1 MNHHPVFSIITSTYN
16 RKHTLKGVYEG
27 LLRQT
32 FTDFEWLIVDD
43 GSNDGTSELVAEW
56 KASFPIVYKYK
67 ENGGKPS
74 AVNLGIACAR
84 GKYIIA
90 LDSDDVPVPEAIAVF
105 VEEFKNTPDD
115 VCAVGVLT
123 MTMSGI
129 IIGSELSRPIV
140 EMTMLEAYS
149 RHGITG
155 DKWLAFKAEVAK
167 KFLFPTYDSEKFAP
181 EGLVFNR
188 MSRYGY
194 KTRFVNRPL
203 LVHEY
208 LPDGLT
214 HNHLKLKV
222 SNPIGFIAYHAE
234 NILEHET
241 TVSPYYLKSA
251 ANIYAT
257 LLLCSKRP
265 LITAM
270 LMILALPIGL
280 AKGLLDKIK
289 SKRPLKGGQ
298 L

>member
-1 MNHHPVFSIITSTYN
+1 MNDLPVFSIITATYN

-32 FTDFEWLIVDD
+32 FTDFEWIIVDD
-43 GSNDGTSELVAEW
+43 GSIDGTSELVAEL
-56 KASFPIVYKYK
+56 KPSFPIVYKYK

-84 GKYIIA
+84 GTYIVV

-105 VEEFKNTPDD
+105 VQEFKKTPDE

-129 IIGSELSRPIV
+129 IIGSELSRSIV

-149 RHGITG
+149 RHGMTG

-194 KTRFVNRPL
+194 KTRFINRPL
-203 LVHEY
+203 LIHEH

-214 HNHLKLKV
+214 YNHLKLKV
-222 SNPIGFIAYHAE
+222 SNPIGFVAYHAE
-234 NILEHET
+234 NILEHDT

-251 ANIYAT
+251 LNIYAT
-257 LLLCSKRP
+257 LLLCSNRP
-265 LITAM
+265 LITAI
-270 LMILALPIGL
+270 LMILALPIGF
-280 AKGLLDKIK
+280 AKGFLDYIR
-289 SKRPLKGGQ
+289 SKKALKGGQ
-298 L
+298 F